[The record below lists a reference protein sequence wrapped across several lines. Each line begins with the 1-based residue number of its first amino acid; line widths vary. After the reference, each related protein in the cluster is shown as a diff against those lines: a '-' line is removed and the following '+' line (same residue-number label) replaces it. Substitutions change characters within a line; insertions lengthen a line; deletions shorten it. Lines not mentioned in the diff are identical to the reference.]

1 MTQLTMHTQQGRRSR
16 TQVSAPAARR
26 TMRHTRMVSL
36 RTPMPLGL
44 VTLRHDV
51 PEWLGH
57 DVPDFHEE
65 LSQTDQKNESN
76 TTSKVVLAAREVETT
91 ARRAQ

>member
-1 MTQLTMHTQQGRRSR
+1 MTQLTIQPG
-16 TQVSAPAARR
+16 SARVAMPASARR

-57 DVPDFHEE
+57 DVPDF
-65 LSQTDQKNESN
+65 QNDQNPN
-76 TTSKVVLAAREVETT
+76 TTSKVVLAPREVETT

>member
-1 MTQLTMHTQQGRRSR
+1 MTQLTIQPGTARL
-16 TQVSAPAARR
+16 TAPATARRR

-44 VTLRHDV
+44 VTVRHDV

-57 DVPDFHEE
+57 DVPDLETE
-65 LSQTDQKNESN
+65 KTEKSEQKNPN
-76 TTSKVVLAAREVETT
+76 TTSKVVLAPREVETT

>member
-1 MTQLTMHTQQGRRSR
+1 MTQLTIQPG
-16 TQVSAPAARR
+16 SARVAMPAGARR

-57 DVPDFHEE
+57 DVPDFQN
-65 LSQTDQKNESN
+65 QTDS
-76 TTSKVVLAAREVETT
+76 TTSKVVLAPREVETT

>member
-1 MTQLTMHTQQGRRSR
+1 MPQMTIQTGSTAAPVPATGRTRK
-16 TQVSAPAARR
+16 
-26 TMRHTRMVSL
+26 MRHQRMVSL

-57 DVPDFHEE
+57 DVPDF
-65 LSQTDQKNESN
+65 QTQPKTD
-76 TTSKVVLAAREVETT
+76 TTSKVVLAPREVETT
-91 ARRAQ
+91 TRRA